1 MVMEKRTPMNF
12 RSDLLNPIALTL
24 TCFPFIAAQA
34 QPTLSPEDHCRNF
47 PADAVVTFADPDL
60 AGLVHDAV
68 GLDAQEPLSCERAAD
83 LEQFAVTATSER
95 VVYGGTLR
103 PARAPSE
110 SAFESL
116 NGIQNLTG
124 LTSLSM
130 FDRLITDI
138 DPLRHLTKL
147 TSLVLHTNWINDIEP
162 LSGLVNLERL
172 IISENPIS
180 DIGPLAGLTKLRQLH
195 VHGLYPNQLNYWLA
209 MDDGRDPDVV
219 FNGITDISP
228 LAGLTEM
235 RLLRIHLNSIEDITP
250 LANLTNLIHLRMY
263 DNQIKDI
270 SSLAGLN
277 ELVLLWAHGNQ
288 IEDIRALSGMSE
300 MQQLSLDDNV
310 ISDVSALAGMTRMK
324 ELFLTNN
331 SIEDIAPL
339 RRLRAL
345 EVLRLENNKISDVS
359 AIGGLDQLRELSLAQ
374 NWSLSDVQ
382 PLLQNMG
389 IATGDELD
397 LRFTAARCSD
407 IDAFANRGVTLLRA
421 TTVNGSGC
429 AGRRLEDP

>member
-60 AGLVHDAV
+60 AVLVHDAL
-68 GLDAQEPLSCERAAD
+68 GLDTQEPLSCERAAV

-359 AIGGLDQLRELSLAQ
+359 AIGGLEQLRELSLAQ

-407 IDAFANRGVTLLRA
+407 IDAFTNRGVTLLRV